1 MGTRGSNPGPN
12 HRYSDRPFIA
22 IWEAT
27 RACDLACVHCRAS
40 AESKPYPG
48 ELDTPQA
55 LDLIRQIAEWKV
67 PLFVMT
73 GGDPLKR
80 GDILAARSGNARSAD
95 MTFALAPSVTPL
107 LTFEKL
113 RELQRAGLNEFPFP
127 LDGADPLTHDTF
139 RGIPGTFVRCM
150 ETMQWLKDLG
160 LKLQVNTTVSRHNQH
175 QMWEIARDIRDFAIE
190 RWSVF
195 FLVPTGRAEKNQALE
210 RGRFGRSFKPT
221 LRHLE
226 GRLVRHQNH
235 RSPPLSQDHSAKI
248 RGQAGGSGGSLE
260 SRRGTRTDPSCLGR
274 E

>member
-1 MGTRGSNPGPN
+1 MKPSKTVDSNPRPN

-80 GDILAARSGNARSAD
+80 EDLSRLIGECAKREMI
-95 MTFALAPSVTPL
+95 FALAPSVTPL

-113 RELQRAGLNEFPFP
+113 KELQRAGFEPGFH
-127 LDGADPLTHDTF
+127 LD
-139 RGIPGTFVRCM
+139 R
-150 ETMQWLKDLG
+150 
-160 LKLQVNTTVSRHNQH
+160 
-175 QMWEIARDIRDFAIE
+175 
-190 RWSVF
+190 
-195 FLVPTGRAEKNQALE
+195 
-210 RGRFGRSFKPT
+210 RGRRP
-221 LRHLE
+221 
-226 GRLVRHQNH
+226 
-235 RSPPLSQDHSAKI
+235 
-248 RGQAGGSGGSLE
+248 
-260 SRRGTRTDPSCLGR
+260 DP
-274 E
+274 